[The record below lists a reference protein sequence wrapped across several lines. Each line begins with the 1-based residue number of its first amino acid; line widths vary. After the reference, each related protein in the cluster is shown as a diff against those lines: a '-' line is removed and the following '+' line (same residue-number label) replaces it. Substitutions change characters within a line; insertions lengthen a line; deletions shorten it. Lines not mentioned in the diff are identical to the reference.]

1 MRLVTILFA
10 FALPLTAF
18 ANPPRQTEAAPIGI
32 VSLAGLRGLARP
44 LLIFAPTPN
53 DPQLE
58 IQLRRLHDNAPA
70 IAARNIVVIAIPY
83 DSPSPTQAML
93 TDDGAEAARRRFNI
107 PPSDFAVI
115 LLGKDGSEKLRSS
128 KPLSVE
134 KLRNTIDTRN

>member
-1 MRLVTILFA
+1 MQLAKILFA
-10 FALPLTAF
+10 FALPLTTYAQ
-18 ANPPRQTEAAPIGI
+18 PSHQTVATPTGI
-32 VSLAGLRGLARP
+32 ITLASLRGVARP

-53 DPQLE
+53 DPRLE

-93 TDDGAEAARRRFNI
+93 TGDDAQAARRRFNI